1 MSLTRSPALTA
12 KPSTLPRTILV
23 SLVVLFIG
31 LALLAGETVERR
43 SRDTAADLLDSR
55 LQAIRHS
62 IILWTDDEQLKA
74 ESWAAAPGLANLTRA
89 IAAVAA
95 GGHASAAAL
104 RALPEARDI
113 ERILGTVVR
122 AYHLGGYTI
131 FDTTGRVIAGSK
143 GESIDSVILPWQNGP
158 YKRVVAGETVMS
170 RPYLS
175 VNPIPDENGNMRAG
189 VPTMWVATPIHD
201 EHGKL
206 VGALALRLR
215 PEGQLRRLLTSNRQG
230 QTAESY
236 LFSRD
241 GLMVTE
247 SRFDA
252 QLRQIGMIA
261 PDTMSTSALHI
272 QVRDPGGDVSTG
284 FKPTV
289 AEKDRPLTYAA
300 QRALSG
306 ETGITVSP
314 YHDYRGRDVVGA
326 WTWIPQLDVG
336 LIYEMDDGEALALV
350 MVLRRVLL
358 AMILI
363 LIAAVVMAYLQRRA
377 TETVEKK
384 RRAAEEELVM
394 REETLSAI
402 IDSSPNGVL
411 ILDEAGNV
419 ARANRFANANFGTRG
434 EPITGLPVTRFVT
447 CAIPWTGDVAAYL
460 NEAGN
465 EAFGVQPNGATFPID
480 VRFAAVNVRGETLYI
495 AILIDITVRKQT
507 EAALIHAKEQAEM
520 AVRAKSEFLAMM
532 SHEIRTPMNGVLGMT
547 SLLGDSALSLE
558 QRQYV
563 DAIKHSAQLL
573 MSVINDILDFS
584 KVEAGKMSVEP
595 IPFDLQ
601 VAVAEVAELLVPRAL
616 EANLELVVRYATDAP
631 RRVIGDSGRIR
642 QVLLNLAGNAL
653 KFTEKGHVVISVE
666 SIRTDGAG
674 RFRFEITDTGI
685 GIPTEKLNALFQP
698 FTQADASTTRRF
710 GGTGLGLSI
719 SKRLVELMGGEIG
732 VMSADGSGSTFW
744 FTLPLPED
752 TSPVPEPIPTVAL
765 DGVSALVVDD
775 VAINV
780 QVQTEFM
787 KSWGMHVQAAT
798 SGAQALELLEAAA
811 KAGNPIRVAL
821 FDFLMPGMDG
831 EMLAKAVREDPAL
844 ADISLILATSAA
856 QRGDA
861 ERFHK
866 GGFNAYLTKPF
877 RPETLLHSLEAVLSG
892 PRGWSESVPI
902 VTRHLLNERKRPAS
916 GTTQSSAAIRSTTE
930 MRTSANVVRSNFAR
944 VLLAE
949 DNPVNQMVAV
959 KMLER
964 LGCRVDVAA
973 DGQEAVEMSERF
985 PYDVIFMDV
994 QMPIFDGLEATRR
1007 IRLRPDGAKVR
1018 IVAMTANAMD
1028 GDRELCLAAGM
1039 DDYVSKPITVQA
1051 LEVALSKVG
1060 TR

>member
-1 MSLTRSPALTA
+1 
-12 KPSTLPRTILV
+12 
-23 SLVVLFIG
+23 
-31 LALLAGETVERR
+31 
-43 SRDTAADLLDSR
+43 
-55 LQAIRHS
+55 
-62 IILWTDDEQLKA
+62 
-74 ESWAAAPGLANLTRA
+74 
-89 IAAVAA
+89 
-95 GGHASAAAL
+95 
-104 RALPEARDI
+104 
-113 ERILGTVVR
+113 
-122 AYHLGGYTI
+122 
-131 FDTTGRVIAGSK
+131 
-143 GESIDSVILPWQNGP
+143 
-158 YKRVVAGETVMS
+158 
-170 RPYLS
+170 
-175 VNPIPDENGNMRAG
+175 
-189 VPTMWVATPIHD
+189 
-201 EHGKL
+201 
-206 VGALALRLR
+206 
-215 PEGQLRRLLTSNRQG
+215 
-230 QTAESY
+230 
-236 LFSRD
+236 
-241 GLMVTE
+241 MVTE

-252 QLRQIGMIA
+252 QLRQIGLIPA
-261 PDTMSTSALHI
+261 DTMSTSALHL
-272 QVRDPGGDVSTG
+272 QVRDPGGDVTLG
-284 FKPTV
+284 FKPTKT
-289 AEKDRPLTYAA
+289 EQDRPLTYAA
-300 QRALSG
+300 QRALAG
-306 ETGITVSP
+306 ETGLTLSA
-314 YHDYRGRDVVGA
+314 YNDYRGRKVVGA
-326 WTWIPQLDVG
+326 WTWIPQLEVG

-350 MVLRRVLL
+350 LFLRRVLL
-358 AMILI
+358 ALLLI
-363 LIAAVVMAYLQRRA
+363 VITALIMAYLQRRTTQA
-377 TETVEKK
+377 VEKK
-384 RRAAEEELVM
+384 RREAEEELVM

-419 ARANRFANANFGTRG
+419 ARANRMANAHFGTRG
-434 EPITGLPVTRFVT
+434 EPITGLPVTRFVS
-447 CAIPWTGDVAAYL
+447 CVAPWTGDVAAYL
-460 NEAGN
+460 DEAGR

-480 VRFAAVNVRGETLYI
+480 LRFSTVNVRGETLYI
-495 AILIDITVRKQT
+495 AILIDITARKQT
-507 EAALIHAKEQAEM
+507 EAALIHAKDQAEM

-584 KVEAGKMSVEP
+584 KVEAGKLSVEP

-616 EANLELVVRYATDAP
+616 EQNLELVVRYATDAP

-666 SIRTDGAG
+666 AIRTDGAG

-685 GIPTEKLNALFQP
+685 GIPTDKLSALFQP

-732 VMSADGSGSTFW
+732 VQSADGAGSTFW

-752 TSPVPEPIPTVAL
+752 TSPAPEPIPSVAL
-765 DGVSALVVDD
+765 DGVHAIVVDD
-775 VAINV
+775 VPINV

-787 KSWGMHVQAAT
+787 KAWGMRVDAAT
-798 SGAQALELLEAAA
+798 SGAQALAMLQHAA
-811 KAGNPIRVAL
+811 KTGDPVRVAL

-831 EMLAKAVREDPAL
+831 EMLAKAVREDPAI
-844 ADISLILATSAA
+844 ADIALILATSAA

-861 ERFHK
+861 ERFHN

-877 RPETLLHSLEAVLSG
+877 RPETLLRTLEAVLSG

-902 VTRHLLNERKRPAS
+902 VTRHLLNERQRPDSEPARLVPVR
-916 GTTQSSAAIRSTTE
+916 ATTE
-930 MRTSANVVRSNFAR
+930 LRSSVNVPRTNVAR

-973 DGQEAVEMSERF
+973 DGQEAVKMSERF

-1060 TR
+1060 KS